1 MLFAEAVALVSL
13 VAEVLLKYT
22 QVGCHGIVAQENFV
36 CLHEPDNDLNGTY
49 CRMTSWY

>member
-22 QVGCHGIVAQENFV
+22 QVGCHGIAAQEIAFA
-36 CLHEPDNDLNGTY
+36 C
-49 CRMTSWY
+49 TSLTMI